1 MQTLAQRLQDSVGF
15 IEQFSP
21 FRPQVALVL
30 GSGLGDFADTLS
42 GGVSIRTANIPHYPV
57 SSVEGHK
64 GLLIFAKLQNVPIL
78 VFQGRVHLYECNS
91 VESVLYP
98 IRIAHALGA
107 RSLIITNAAGG
118 VNRTMSAGDLMAIR
132 DQINLTTERVTMASS
147 LKEQAVPVYDKR
159 LLTLAQ
165 TVSIDLGIKICE
177 GIYVGVKGPSYE
189 TAAEVQMVCKIGG
202 DAVGMSTVLEATLAS
217 KLQMRVLGISCITN
231 MATGIGNSKLIHEEV
246 TESAKKVKKDFGR
259 LLRGVIEGLA
269 NNPI

>member
-1 MQTLAQRLQDSVGF
+1 MQTLVQQIRDSVAY
-15 IEQFSP
+15 IEQFAP

-42 GGVSIRTANIPHYPV
+42 GGVSIRTASIPHYPV

-64 GLLIFAKLQNVPIL
+64 GLLVFAELQNVPIV
-78 VFQGRVHLYECNS
+78 VFQGRVHFYECNS

-118 VNRTMSAGDLMAIR
+118 VKRTMSPGDLMAIR
-132 DQINLTTERVTMASS
+132 DQINLTTERVIVASDS
-147 LKEQAVPVYDKR
+147 REHAFPLYDRR

-165 TVSIDLGIKICE
+165 TVSIDLGIKMHE

-189 TAAEVQMVCKIGG
+189 TAAEVQMVYKIGG
-202 DAVGMSTVLEATLAS
+202 DAVGMSTVLETALAS
-217 KLQMRVLGISCITN
+217 SLEMRVLGISCITN
-231 MATGIGNSKLIHEEV
+231 KATGIGSSKLNHHEV
-246 TESAKKVKKDFGR
+246 TEVANKVKQDFAR
-259 LLRGVIEGLA
+259 LLRGVIDKLA
-269 NNPI
+269 